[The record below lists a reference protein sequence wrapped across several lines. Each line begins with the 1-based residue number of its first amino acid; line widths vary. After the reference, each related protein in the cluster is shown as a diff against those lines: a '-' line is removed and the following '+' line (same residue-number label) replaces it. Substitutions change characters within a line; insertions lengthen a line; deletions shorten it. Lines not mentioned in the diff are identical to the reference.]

1 MVGKL
6 SETLLK
12 GGARRCK
19 NRINTISSKE
29 GLDLSEEMK
38 TMSFS
43 LYNWKTG
50 KYKTSFI
57 IKEGIGSYLRVYR
70 FFPKFKEVWVG
81 ERIWK

>member
-43 LYNWKTG
+43 LYN
-50 KYKTSFI
+50 
-57 IKEGIGSYLRVYR
+57 
-70 FFPKFKEVWVG
+70 
-81 ERIWK
+81 